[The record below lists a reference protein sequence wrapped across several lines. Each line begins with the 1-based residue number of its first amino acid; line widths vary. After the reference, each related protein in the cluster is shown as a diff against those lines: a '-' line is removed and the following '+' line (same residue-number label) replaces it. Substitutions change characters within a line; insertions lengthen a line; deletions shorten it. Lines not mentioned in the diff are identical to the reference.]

1 MAEHNHVVSKD
12 GNVTMD
18 RVTEALD
25 RIEPGQKE
33 RILSDFEQFKAY
45 LGKRIQLAQRIGLNE
60 EQLALAA
67 GKIAD
72 YLAAYEEPRNSE
84 EKLLLELWRAGN
96 KEERHRLAHMLV
108 KMVQQ
113 E

>member
-1 MAEHNHVVSKD
+1 MSEHNHVVSKD
-12 GNVTMD
+12 GSVTMN

-25 RIEPGQKE
+25 RIDPGQKE
-33 RILSDFEQFKAY
+33 MILDNFEHFKAY
-45 LGKRIQLAQRIGLNE
+45 LGKRIQLAQKIGLSE

-67 GKIAD
+67 EKIAG

-84 EKLLLELWRAGN
+84 EKLLLELWKAGN
-96 KEERHRLAHMLV
+96 KDERHRLAHMLV

-113 E
+113 

>member
-1 MAEHNHVVSKD
+1 MSN
-12 GNVTMD
+12 
-18 RVTEALD
+18 
-25 RIEPGQKE
+25 
-33 RILSDFEQFKAY
+33 
-45 LGKRIQLAQRIGLNE
+45 

-67 GKIAD
+67 EKIAD

-84 EKLLLELWRAGN
+84 EKLLLELWKAGN

-113 E
+113 

>member
-1 MAEHNHVVSKD
+1 MSEHNHVVSKD
-12 GNVTMD
+12 GSVTMN

-25 RIEPGQKE
+25 RIDPGQKE
-33 RILSDFEQFKAY
+33 MILDNFEQFKAY
-45 LGKRIQLAQRIGLNE
+45 LGKRIQLAQKIGLSD

-67 GKIAD
+67 EKIAD

-84 EKLLLELWRAGN
+84 EKLLLELWKAGN

-108 KMVQQ
+108 KMVQH
-113 E
+113 